1 MGRKVMG
8 SVILINHSKLHTEE
22 LSNKRICQGHQSER
36 ILYGRKKEDF
46 VCLTNYS
53 TMYLMTFPLLL
64 TTASAWT

>member
-8 SVILINHSKLHTEE
+8 DVILINHSKLHSEE

-46 VCLTNYS
+46 VCLRNYS
-53 TMYLMTFPLLL
+53 PMDLMAFPLSM